1 MQKPL
6 VSVIVPIYNAQ
17 NNIVRCVE
25 SIRRQ
30 TYENLEIL
38 LLNDGSKDVS
48 YPVCEMLSKADARIV
63 LIDKENSGVSA
74 TRNLGMRMA
83 RGKYLQ
89 FVDAD
94 DTLEPFATE
103 LLVQRAEDNN
113 ADLVIAA
120 YNRIVPYKPKKEAKL
135 DPLLPNKKKQLTEQL
150 AKFQTFG
157 FLPMGFM
164 TKEEFACGLM
174 QEPASF
180 YYGVMWNKL
189 YRADLVRAHTDVR
202 CSEEMTWSE
211 DLYFN
216 LTYIRYAERFFAL
229 TAPIY
234 NYYDNPGSAVHL
246 TKVRTAITARTALFS
261 YYKELYEQLGLYEEN
276 KLQIFKYLIISD
288 IHSFSFHFPAFHRRH
303 KISRNIIYFAVRTS
317 EQWYDVTSKR
327 HIILPPACTKDDKK
341 EQYIFI
347 TIYCHDKLLSVQ
359 QIVRTRNRSLGLS
372 YEPNVVK
379 TNCLL
384 ITLKNKRTSKHQIDK

>member
-246 TKVRTAITARTALFS
+246 TKVRTAITARTAFFS

-276 KLQIFKYLIISD
+276 KLQIFKYLIS
-288 IHSFSFHFPAFHRRH
+288 S
-303 KISRNIIYFAVRTS
+303 S
-317 EQWYDVTSKR
+317 E
-327 HIILPPACTKDDKK
+327 A
-341 EQYIFI
+341 
-347 TIYCHDKLLSVQ
+347 
-359 QIVRTRNRSLGLS
+359 
-372 YEPNVVK
+372 
-379 TNCLL
+379 
-384 ITLKNKRTSKHQIDK
+384 

>member
-246 TKVRTAITARTALFS
+246 TKVRTAITTRTALFS

-276 KLQIFKYLIISD
+276 KLQIFKYLIS
-288 IHSFSFHFPAFHRRH
+288 S
-303 KISRNIIYFAVRTS
+303 S
-317 EQWYDVTSKR
+317 E
-327 HIILPPACTKDDKK
+327 A
-341 EQYIFI
+341 
-347 TIYCHDKLLSVQ
+347 
-359 QIVRTRNRSLGLS
+359 
-372 YEPNVVK
+372 
-379 TNCLL
+379 
-384 ITLKNKRTSKHQIDK
+384 

>member
-135 DPLLPNKKKQLTEQL
+135 DPLLPNRKKQLTEQL

-261 YYKELYEQLGLYEEN
+261 HYKELYEQLGLYEEN
-276 KLQIFKYLIISD
+276 KLQIFKYLIS
-288 IHSFSFHFPAFHRRH
+288 S
-303 KISRNIIYFAVRTS
+303 S
-317 EQWYDVTSKR
+317 E
-327 HIILPPACTKDDKK
+327 A
-341 EQYIFI
+341 
-347 TIYCHDKLLSVQ
+347 
-359 QIVRTRNRSLGLS
+359 
-372 YEPNVVK
+372 
-379 TNCLL
+379 
-384 ITLKNKRTSKHQIDK
+384 